1 MDVLVNR
8 YYNINRLLLLVIGSW
23 PMTEKSFINSVIE
36 MIQSFFVYVIL
47 ISSILV
53 QIFKL
58 ITSEATLDL
67 FVNVSSYA
75 FLCMVYLAKYGLH
88 MLQLENIKCLI
99 IRIQSNWN
107 LLIDEKELEIMEE
120 YTQKGKKFTFICLI
134 LSCFTIIVLLTW
146 TSFLFISDVL
156 LPLNGSHRLECPF
169 VAEYF
174 IDEEVYYYPILLH
187 MYTIFLVGLIV
198 VIATEAFYT
207 ICVQHACGLFHIVGY
222 RFEQVFNDS
231 ILNSIS
237 LSRKS
242 FEIENSIVR
251 AINSHQNA
259 IEFVDH
265 MNSCFSNSYFILTI
279 LGAIS
284 LIMNCTDILQAM
296 NPNKNYNL
304 ISASVRVLNAFV
316 RIVNIICYMFGIFY
330 YGQKL
335 IDCSTNILE
344 KAYTIPWYL
353 TSSKIKFS
361 LMMVL
366 QRSLKKSTLFIGNL
380 FPMSLELFGTI
391 LKTTSCYITTLHA
404 LQY

>member
-58 ITSEATLDL
+58 ITSEPTLDL

-88 MLQLENIKCLI
+88 MFQLEN
-99 IRIQSNWN
+99 
-107 LLIDEKELEIMEE
+107 
-120 YTQKGKKFTFICLI
+120 
-134 LSCFTIIVLLTW
+134 
-146 TSFLFISDVL
+146 
-156 LPLNGSHRLECPF
+156 
-169 VAEYF
+169 
-174 IDEEVYYYPILLH
+174 
-187 MYTIFLVGLIV
+187 
-198 VIATEAFYT
+198 
-207 ICVQHACGLFHIVGY
+207 
-222 RFEQVFNDS
+222 
-231 ILNSIS
+231 
-237 LSRKS
+237 
-242 FEIENSIVR
+242 
-251 AINSHQNA
+251 
-259 IEFVDH
+259 
-265 MNSCFSNSYFILTI
+265 
-279 LGAIS
+279 
-284 LIMNCTDILQAM
+284 ILQAM
-296 NPNKNYNL
+296 NSNKNYNL